1 MPVVLAKSMRE
12 VRVAAEFHQLL
23 GHQPLYGSYEDMSA
37 SAAARALVGAGL
49 THAVQL
55 PSLWLASRPQARTAP
70 P

>member
-1 MPVVLAKSMRE
+1 MPVVLAKPMSE

-23 GHQPLYGSYEDMSA
+23 GHQPSYGSYDAISV

-55 PSLWLASRPQARTAP
+55 PSWW
-70 P
+70 